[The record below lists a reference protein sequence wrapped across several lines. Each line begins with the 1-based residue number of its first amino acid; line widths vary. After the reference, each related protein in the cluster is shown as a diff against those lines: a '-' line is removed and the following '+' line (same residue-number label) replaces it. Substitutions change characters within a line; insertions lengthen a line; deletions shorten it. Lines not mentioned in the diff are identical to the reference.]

1 MNMICA
7 INSSQMQKILPPPSV
22 TPIPELLWYKL
33 NNNIFNYKVTNSPIL
48 EATCNTI
55 PAYTASRLP
64 GINCYSFS
72 GGTSSNWLNLPAF
85 ARTPTLTFSCWINVQ
100 TFAIFSRVFD
110 FGGTFRIH
118 IVNATSLR
126 FNDAYTVTYAT
137 TFQNAWKH
145 ILFTVNGTTLTFYEN
160 AAVKTTF
167 TMTAPLSTVAT
178 IGYIAHSYASGDVN
192 PAAKYADLRV
202 YNRVISNAEIV
213 TLFNN

>member
-1 MNMICA
+1 MNTICA
-7 INSSQMQKILPPPSV
+7 INSIQLQKVLPPTSV
-22 TPIPELLWYKL
+22 TPVPELLWYKL
-33 NNNIFNYKVTNSPIL
+33 NGNIFNYKKTNSPVI
-48 EATCNTI
+48 EATCNTF
-55 PAYTASRLP
+55 PAYTASRLA
-64 GINCYSFS
+64 GINCFSFS
-72 GGTSSNWLNLPAF
+72 GGTSSNWLNLPLLQ
-85 ARTPTLTFSCWINVQ
+85 RTTALTFSCWINVQ

-110 FGGTFRIH
+110 FGGTFRLH
-118 IVNATSLR
+118 IMSATTLR
-126 FNDAYTVTYAT
+126 FNDAHSVTYAT

-167 TMTAPLSTVAT
+167 TMAAPLSTVAT

-202 YNRVISNAEIV
+202 YSRVISNAEIV

>member
-1 MNMICA
+1 MNTICA
-7 INSSQMQKILPPPSV
+7 INSIQLQKVLPPTSV
-22 TPIPELLWYKL
+22 TPVPELLWYKL
-33 NNNIFNYKVTNSPIL
+33 NGNIFNYKKTNSPVI
-48 EATCNTI
+48 EATCNTF
-55 PAYTASRLP
+55 PAYTASRLA
-64 GINCYSFS
+64 GIDCFSFS
-72 GGTSSNWLNLPAF
+72 GGTSSNWLNLPLLQ
-85 ARTPTLTFSCWINVQ
+85 RTTALTFSCWINVQ

-110 FGGTFRIH
+110 FGGTFRLH
-118 IVNATSLR
+118 IMNATTLR
-126 FNDAYTVTYAT
+126 FNDAHSVTYAT

-167 TMTAPLSTVAT
+167 TMAAPLSTVAT

-202 YNRVISNAEIV
+202 YSRVISNAEIV

>member
-7 INSSQMQKILPPPSV
+7 INSNQMQKILPPPSV

-33 NNNIFNYKVTNSPIL
+33 NDNIFNYKMTNSPVL
-48 EATCNTI
+48 EATCNGI

-64 GINCYSFS
+64 GINCFNFT
-72 GGTSSNWLNLPAF
+72 GGTSSNWLNLPALT
-85 ARTPTLTFSCWINVQ
+85 RTTALTFSCWINVQ
-100 TFAIFSRVFD
+100 TFALYSRVFD

-118 IVNATSLR
+118 IVNATTLR
-126 FNDAYTVTYAT
+126 FNDAHSFVYAT

-145 ILFTVNGTTLTFYEN
+145 LLFTVNGTTLTFYEN
-160 AAVKTTF
+160 AAVKSTF
-167 TMTAPLSTVAT
+167 TMASSLSTVPT

-192 PAAKYADLRV
+192 PAAKYSDLRV